1 MKRVHGVDTQF
12 SLAYASGFLFLASLE
27 TNNQQKSNTMEDLY
41 LGKTNY
47 KVLGQR
53 PVRHDGADKVTGK
66 AIYTADLQL
75 PNMAHARMVRSP
87 HAHAKI
93 KRID

>member
-1 MKRVHGVDTQF
+1 MQP
-12 SLAYASGFLFLASLE
+12 
-27 TNNQQKSNTMEDLY
+27 DLY

-66 AIYTADLQL
+66 AI
-75 PNMAHARMVRSP
+75 
-87 HAHAKI
+87 
-93 KRID
+93 